1 MLSHAWMRKKRINGL
16 SMPFQKKKNSEYDVS
31 VYIFYMYIY
40 IYIYDRARIGKYKI
54 VCMLTRGK
62 KKKKVELSKKGRIN

>member
-16 SMPFQKKKNSEYDVS
+16 SMPFQKKKYSEYDMS

-62 KKKKVELSKKGRIN
+62 KKKRWNFQKRAE